1 MMALRVDKPGML
13 STVQDLGRWGYQNLG
28 VPVAGPMDR
37 CSHRLANVLL
47 GNPPEAATLEVTL
60 IGPELTAERRTHL
73 VVTGAEFDLFL
84 DDATVPTGV
93 PLNVPAGSRFRF
105 GRRRRGARAYVAVPG
120 GFDVPIWLGSR
131 ATHLPSGL
139 GGLAGR
145 ALVAGDCLGS
155 RETAAAAVPTVR
167 RRGPVLALPE
177 GGARIRVMLG
187 PQEALC
193 APEGIETFRTTRYAV
208 TDRSDRMGYRL
219 SGPAVTLAS
228 SAEPSS
234 DATPTGTVQIHGS
247 GQPIVL
253 MADGQT
259 TGGYP
264 KLATVISADLP
275 VAGQLGPGDW
285 MEFAVCD
292 RAAALRALIAQEQA
306 LLA

>member
-1 MMALRVDKPGML
+1 MMGLRVDKPGML

-37 CSHRLANVLL
+37 CAHRLANLLL
-47 GNPPEAATLEVTL
+47 GNPSEAATLEVTL
-60 IGPELTAERRTHL
+60 IGPTLTAEGRMH
-73 VVTGAEFDLFL
+73 VAVAGAEFDLFV
-84 DDATVPTGV
+84 DDAAVPMGV
-93 PLNVPAGSRFRF
+93 PLSIAAGSGFRF
-105 GRRRRGARAYVAVPG
+105 GRRRRGARAYLAVRG
-120 GFDVPIWLGSR
+120 GFDAPEWLGSR
-131 ATHLPSGL
+131 STHLPSRL

-145 ALVAGDCLGS
+145 ALVAGDVLRS
-155 RETAAAAVPTVR
+155 RETAAGTVPSVD
-167 RRGPVLALPE
+167 RRGPVLDLPD

-193 APEGIETFRTTRYAV
+193 APEGIETFRTTRYV
-208 TDRSDRMGYRL
+208 VSDHSDRMGYRL
-219 SGPAVTLAS
+219 SGPAVALAS
-228 SAEPSS
+228 SAEPLS
-234 DATPTGTVQIHGS
+234 DATPTGTVQIPGS

-264 KLATVISADLP
+264 KLATVITADLP
-275 VAGQLGPGDW
+275 VAGQLSPGDW
-285 MEFAVCD
+285 MEFEVCD